1 MVTRIAIAFTDPK
14 ISPAV
19 LSKKRSPKIF
29 KNFVRTDPKR
39 LINKNNNRNKIRKD
53 KIDCNK
59 GLLR

>member
-19 LSKKRSPKIF
+19 LSIKRNPKMF
-29 KNFVRTDPKR
+29 RNFVKPDPKS

-59 GLLR
+59 GLLT